1 MHSHSFQRAQ
11 DPQHFGQPS
20 FWIASIACSV
30 LTGCAGYPLADES
43 WAMSVRQ
50 ARTLQAL
57 HPQGRGADL
66 PPVPGDGVVAQ
77 HAVER
82 MHKSFETPPPPVNV
96 LNIGVGTGTR
106 GMAAR

>member
-1 MHSHSFQRAQ
+1 MHTMGFNRTRRPLCFKRQAIGLSLV
-11 DPQHFGQPS
+11 
-20 FWIASIACSV
+20 CSV
-30 LTGCAGYPLADES
+30 LTGCAQYPVAGES
-43 WAMSVRQ
+43 WAASVRQ

-57 HPQGRGADL
+57 HPQGMGPSAS
-66 PPVPGDGVVAQ
+66 PVAGDGVVAQ

-106 GMAAR
+106 GMTAR

>member
-1 MHSHSFQRAQ
+1 MYTIGSTRARRPQCFKRQVLWLSF
-11 DPQHFGQPS
+11 
-20 FWIASIACSV
+20 ACSL
-30 LTGCAGYPLADES
+30 LTGCADYPVAGES
-43 WAMSVRQ
+43 WASSVRQ

-57 HPQGRGADL
+57 HPQGMGPAAA
-66 PPVPGDGVVAQ
+66 PVASDGVVAQ

-106 GMAAR
+106 GMSAR